1 MSPKEPQRT
10 LVTFIGTTDYRETIY
25 QWHGIGAYKCPH
37 IAAAQWVTRQGIS
50 IDRTMTHLDLSDV
63 LPGDVLIGTLPVHLA
78 AEVCSRGAR
87 YLHLTLELPAGW
99 RGRELTAG
107 ELAHCGARLV
117 EFSVGRIE
125 RSP

>member
-1 MSPKEPQRT
+1 LALCRSTWPPKSAP
-10 LVTFIGTTDYRETIY
+10 
-25 QWHGIGAYKCPH
+25 A
-37 IAAAQWVTRQGIS
+37 
-50 IDRTMTHLDLSDV
+50 
-63 LPGDVLIGTLPVHLA
+63 
-78 AEVCSRGAR
+78 AR